1 MILKK
6 KSYFRISMLIDILI
20 LSTLD
25 SSIRQKSKENKQLNK
40 TSRYFNL
47 KVFHLHWKKK
57 LLKQKLICKLQKAT
71 CFTLIHMMQRLL
83 VNLDRRIITPVRHH
97 PLIHLFNTKSRSK
110 GALCQML
117 QP

>member
-25 SSIRQKSKENKQLNK
+25 LSIRQKSKENQQLNK

-71 CFTLIHMMQRLL
+71 CFWLIHMMQRLL

>member
-6 KSYFRISMLIDILI
+6 KSNFRISMMIEILI
-20 LSTLD
+20 LSILD
-25 SSIRQKSKENKQLNK
+25 LSIRQKSIEDQQLIK
-40 TSRYFNL
+40 TSRYINL
-47 KVFHLHWKKK
+47 KVFHLHSKKK

-71 CFTLIHMMQRLL
+71 CFWLIHMMQRLL
-83 VNLDRRIITPVRHH
+83 VNLDRKIITPVRHH
-97 PLIHLFNTKSRSK
+97 PLIHLFNTKSQSK